1 MVSPGRSI
9 SDARVSVLRVTAAF
23 FADAERC
30 SAERCA
36 EAARASLSAIALKA
50 EELNLFRR
58 KSGSKRFSPKFE
70 HGGTLLVNCR
80 CPVDQWFTDGARWKS
95 MQLNERSLLEPVTDY
110 AICMLDAS
118 GIVTRWNAGAQRLKG
133 YRAEEI
139 IGEHFSRFYT
149 EEDNVSGLPVIA
161 LERAARDGKFE
172 GEGWRIKKD
181 GSRFWAHVVIDPIHS
196 GSGEV
201 VEYANV
207 TRDLTEHKASDE
219 ALRWRE
225 EQFKILVQGVTDYAI
240 YMLDLEGNVT
250 TWNTGAQRIKGYP
263 PSEIIGQHFS
273 RFYTQEDL
281 DLDLP
286 KKALETAAEQGRF
299 EKEGWRVRKDGTRFW
314 ASVIIDAVRNEAGEL
329 VGFAKVTRDVTERT
343 RNQHELA
350 RAREALFQ
358 SQKMETIGQLTGGVA
373 HDFNN
378 LLMAVLGS
386 LELVRKRLPDDPKTL
401 ALLDNA
407 MQGAQRGAT
416 LTKRMLAF
424 ARRQELHLEP
434 VDVPALVRGMA
445 DLLERSLGST
455 VVVETLFPLS
465 LAKVQTDPNQLELAL
480 LNLAVN
486 ARDAMP
492 NGGVISIAARRATV
506 SDAPSEL
513 PPGDY
518 VCLSLSDEGEGMDE
532 ETRERAV
539 EPFFTTKGVGKGT
552 GLGLSMVHGIM
563 KQSDG
568 QLVLHSEVG
577 NGTRAELW
585 LPVTPKQTKTA
596 ATPDPTTDRDHGAS
610 VQSLTILAVDDDGL
624 VLMNTVAM
632 LEELG
637 HTVIEAGSGRRALEL
652 LRSNSS
658 IDLVVTD
665 QAMPNMTGTQLIR
678 EIQVGWPDMPV
689 ILATGYSELPDG
701 AGKDISLLSK
711 PFMQSELSQK
721 VSEVMLQSS

>member
-1 MVSPGRSI
+1 
-9 SDARVSVLRVTAAF
+9 
-23 FADAERC
+23 
-30 SAERCA
+30 
-36 EAARASLSAIALKA
+36 
-50 EELNLFRR
+50 
-58 KSGSKRFSPKFE
+58 
-70 HGGTLLVNCR
+70 
-80 CPVDQWFTDGARWKS
+80 
-95 MQLNERSLLEPVTDY
+95 MQRNERSPDAVTDY
-110 AICMLDAS
+110 AICMLDGS
-118 GIVTRWNAGAQRLKG
+118 GIVTGWSPGAQRIMG

-139 IGEHFSRFYT
+139 IGEHFLRFYT
-149 EEDNVSGLPVIA
+149 EDDNVSGLPVNT
-161 LERAARDGKFE
+161 LERATRDGKFE

-181 GSRFWAHVVIDPIHS
+181 GSRFWAHVVIDPIYSRS
-196 GSGEV
+196 GGV

-219 ALRWRE
+219 ALRLSE

-240 YMLDLEGNVT
+240 YMLDLRGNVI

-286 KKALETAAEQGRF
+286 NKALETALEQGRF
-299 EKEGWRVRKDGTRFW
+299 ENEGWRVRKDGTRFW
-314 ASVIIDAVRNEAGEL
+314 ASVIIDAVKNETGEL
-329 VGFAKVTRDVTERT
+329 VGFAKVTRDVTD
-343 RNQHELA
+343 RNHNQQELA

-378 LLMAVLGS
+378 LLMAILGS
-386 LELVRKRLPDDPKTL
+386 LELLRRRLPDDRKTL

-424 ARRQELHLEP
+424 ARRQKLHLEP

-492 NGGVISIAARRATV
+492 NGGTISIAARTAKIT
-506 SDAPSEL
+506 DAHSEL
-513 PPGDY
+513 SPGDY
-518 VCLSLSDEGEGMDE
+518 ICLSVNDEGEGMDD
-532 ETRERAV
+532 ETLGRSV

-568 QLVLHSEVG
+568 QLVLQSEIG
-577 NGTRAELW
+577 KGTRAELW
-585 LPVTPKQTKTA
+585 LPVIPEPMTTA
-596 ATPDPTTDRDHGAS
+596 AQDDSSTVEDLGAP
-610 VQSLTILAVDDDGL
+610 QSLTILAVDDDAL

-652 LRSNSS
+652 LRSHSC
-658 IDLVVTD
+658 IDLVLTD